1 MSWYEITVLFLTGL
15 FAGFVNTLAGGGS
28 IVSFSIL
35 LMFGLPPSIANGTNR
50 INVLTQTFIA
60 SSSFKFQK
68 VLDTKKALWLGVPA
82 LFGSVAG
89 AWIAI
94 DINEK
99 VFERVVGVILLVM
112 LVFILY
118 KPELWLK
125 ERKDLVNAKVT
136 WKQILIFF
144 LIGVYGGFIQIGVG
158 FFLMAGIVLS
168 AGYEL
173 VKANAIKSFIVFLYT
188 PVALIVFILNNQINW
203 AYGLMIA
210 LGTIAGAYFAAR
222 MAVKKGAKFLKWVI
236 IVIILITSA
245 DLFGIIDIKG
255 IVSLLN

>member
-1 MSWYEITVLFLTGL
+1 
-15 FAGFVNTLAGGGS
+15 
-28 IVSFSIL
+28 
-35 LMFGLPPSIANGTNR
+35 
-50 INVLTQTFIA
+50 
-60 SSSFKFQK
+60 
-68 VLDTKKALWLGVPA
+68 
-82 LFGSVAG
+82 VAG

-173 VKANAIKSFIVFLYT
+173 VKANAIKSFIIFLYT

>member
-1 MSWYEITVLFLTGL
+1 
-15 FAGFVNTLAGGGS
+15 
-28 IVSFSIL
+28 
-35 LMFGLPPSIANGTNR
+35 
-50 INVLTQTFIA
+50 
-60 SSSFKFQK
+60 
-68 VLDTKKALWLGVPA
+68 
-82 LFGSVAG
+82 
-89 AWIAI
+89 
-94 DINEK
+94 
-99 VFERVVGVILLVM
+99 
-112 LVFILY
+112 
-118 KPELWLK
+118 
-125 ERKDLVNAKVT
+125 
-136 WKQILIFF
+136 
-144 LIGVYGGFIQIGVG
+144 
-158 FFLMAGIVLS
+158 MAGIVLS

-173 VKANAIKSFIVFLYT
+173 VKANAIKSFIIFLYT